1 MATGRRCSFAFTD
14 LLDNPDG
21 NSIFPA
27 GGLGFAMPSGRAA
40 AHAVADDALGQTT
53 RTNRT

>member
-1 MATGRRCSFAFTD
+1 MATGRRCSFAITD